1 MDHIQILQTQIL
13 TNRFLVFHGNV
24 ESLERIKTRRILKTG
39 HLAIVYL
46 CTLVMFKSM
55 SIQTHDIA
63 CIEDF

>member
-1 MDHIQILQTQIL
+1 ML